1 MKGKL
6 SRVDTMKL
14 LLGTIIALLLAA
26 LVMSWHAMNRKMENI
41 SADEAA
47 VLREQIAA
55 IKAEQ
60 QRQIRERQY
69 VKSGSIP
76 VAPPIEAVAELEDV
90 KREME
95 ETRAKLAAM
104 EAERQSTARDEQL
117 AKDESGFIEGRE
129 LENQNARLRE
139 ERLIA
144 QALLV
149 ARVTEFVEDAELG
162 NIITLEILMPE
173 QVELDT
179 VLAVRRNRTGI
190 LGQIRVTSVEGVSAT
205 AMPMPG
211 SARITLNPGDELI
224 LPPRF

>member
-1 MKGKL
+1 
-6 SRVDTMKL
+6 MKL

-26 LVMSWHAMNRKMENI
+26 VMMSWYGMNQKMSRI
-41 SADEAA
+41 SNEEASA
-47 VLREQIAA
+47 LREQIAS

-60 QRQIRERQY
+60 QRQYLERQY
-69 VKSGSIP
+69 VKSGATT
-76 VAPPIEAVAELEDV
+76 VAPSIEENMQLEEA

-95 ETRAKLAAM
+95 AAKAKLAAM
-104 EAERQSTARDEQL
+104 EEERERSARDAEL
-117 AKDESGFIEGRE
+117 AKEEDAFIEGRE
-129 LENQNARLRE
+129 LENQNTRLRE

-149 ARVTEFVEDAELG
+149 AKVTEFVRDEELG

-173 QVELDT
+173 QVDYDT

-190 LGQIRVTSVEGVSAT
+190 LGQIRVTGIEGNTAT
-205 AMPMPG
+205 AIPMPG
-211 SARITLNPGDELI
+211 SAQANLNPGDELI

>member
-1 MKGKL
+1 
-6 SRVDTMKL
+6 MKL

-26 LVMSWHAMNRKMENI
+26 VVWWWHEKNRGMDGI

-60 QRQIRERQY
+60 QRQILERQY
-69 VKSGSIP
+69 IKSGSTA
-76 VAPPIEAVAELEDV
+76 VAPPIETVTELENV

-95 ETRAKLAAM
+95 ETRAKLAAL
-104 EAERQSTARDEQL
+104 EAERQSAARDEQL
-117 AKDESGFIEGRE
+117 ATEEAGFIESRD
-129 LENQNARLRE
+129 LESQNERLRE
-139 ERLIA
+139 ERLIS

-149 ARVTEFVEDAELG
+149 AKVTEFVEDAELG
-162 NIITLEILMPE
+162 NIITLDILMPE
-173 QVELDT
+173 QVNMDT

-190 LGQIRVTSVEGVSAT
+190 LGQIRVTSLEGTSAT
-205 AMPMPG
+205 AIPMPG
-211 SARITLNPGDELI
+211 SARMTLNPGDELI